1 MKSVVPFKKFLVGK
15 KSQQKSAKMTLKPIV
30 KCIETILLGT
40 DHLWIKVVSV
50 FLRTLVPKI
59 HISFGCHADLLPERS
74 L

>member
-1 MKSVVPFKKFLVGK
+1 
-15 KSQQKSAKMTLKPIV
+15 MTLKPIV
-30 KCIETILLGT
+30 KCIEIILLGT